1 MGLLSFVRVQESNF
15 VPRGCQVILFCL
27 NFHLLQSALLTQQ
40 YNVVDVGLN
49 LFHFKVT
56 ILDYDL
62 LTPLF
67 AGQC

>member
-1 MGLLSFVRVQESNF
+1 M
-15 VPRGCQVILFCL
+15 
-27 NFHLLQSALLTQQ
+27 
-40 YNVVDVGLN
+40 VDVGLN
-49 LFHFKVT
+49 LYLFKVT